1 MSCPFCGSGN
11 QAKFTAELLIH
22 FSGLKNLDKPA
33 VSVFPEFF
41 GLLKLRRLSLY
52 RSCEGIGVDSGGKLN
67 RLLTKI
73 TPKRAAS
80 RLRKGRLV
88 P

>member
-33 VSVFPEFF
+33 VSVFRSFWSAYIAATLALPF
-41 GLLKLRRLSLY
+41 LRRNW
-52 RSCEGIGVDSGGKLN
+52 R
-67 RLLTKI
+67 RF
-73 TPKRAAS
+73 R
-80 RLRKGRLV
+80 RKV
-88 P
+88 E